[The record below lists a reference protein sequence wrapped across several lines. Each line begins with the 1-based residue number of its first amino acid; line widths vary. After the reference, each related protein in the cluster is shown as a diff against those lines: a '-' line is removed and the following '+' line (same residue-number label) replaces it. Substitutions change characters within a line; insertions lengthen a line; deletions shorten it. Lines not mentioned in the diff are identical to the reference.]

1 MSHLA
6 QESLARYSVK
16 ALELWER
23 LETAETPEEE
33 EAILKEVWENQTNQ
47 EMATDTQ
54 AELADQLDAEIIAI
68 KARRTHLLEIH
79 NNAIEKLERWREG
92 LDKTLLYFHSTGV
105 LPDNLVGQ
113 SRHIRIKENPPS
125 CEVLVPPMALPDEF
139 RTEKTT
145 YAADK
150 RKIIAAWKQGI
161 PVDGT
166 RIERKRK
173 VEYTIVPKNLPDTG
187 EAIAHR
193 QRRKKEQ
200 DLPPVSGESNG
211 KVQSVSPDPTHKDP
225 FLATRNGQP
234 VSTNNGRNGAKQQ
247 KKKTSTR

>member
-1 MSHLA
+1 MSYLA
-6 QESLARYSVK
+6 KESLVRYSAK

-23 LETAETPEEE
+23 LETSETPEEE

-79 NNAIEKLERWREG
+79 DNAIEKLERWREG
-92 LDKTLLYFHSTGV
+92 LDKTLLYFHSTGI

-125 CEVLVPPMALPDEF
+125 CEVLVPPTALPDEF
-139 RTEKTT
+139 RTEKIT

-150 RKIIAAWKQGI
+150 RKIIAAWRQGI

-166 RIERKRK
+166 RVERKRK
-173 VEYTIVPKNLPDTG
+173 VEYGIVPKNLPDTG

-193 QRRKKEQ
+193 QHRKKEQ
-200 DLPPVSGESNG
+200 DLPPLNGEGNG
-211 KVQSVSPDPTHKDP
+211 KVQSVSPDRIHKDP
-225 FLATRNGQP
+225 LLVARNEQL
-234 VSTNNGRNGAKQQ
+234 VRSTNNRRNGVKQH
-247 KKKTSTR
+247 KKKTST